1 MAAWMGYHFKGGL
14 GVRRKGRG
22 SELGWRE
29 IVGSATEDAWC
40 ELVNVL
46 SFLRAASNNIS
57 ICCLVPYPGVT
68 FSEILAGRACV
79 DGGMGKERLGV
90 CDDEMGRIDRWRLI
104 GGGVGD
110 GESHIKIHTC
120 TSHTPHLR
128 LSIGT
133 ALK

>member
-1 MAAWMGYHFKGGL
+1 M
-14 GVRRKGRG
+14 
-22 SELGWRE
+22 
-29 IVGSATEDAWC
+29 GSATEDAWC

-79 DGGMGKERLGV
+79 DGDTGKERLGV

-104 GGGVGD
+104 GRGGGVGD
-110 GESHIKIHTC
+110 GREPYQDAYMYLP
-120 TSHTPHLR
+120 HTPPAIVDWD
-128 LSIGT
+128 SPEIE
-133 ALK
+133 